1 MLHQRTQMIVIYLLA
16 FVFEQ
21 VTILA
26 IIFLQPFVFR
36 SITFEGLVALFI
48 LDLLALV
55 SGFLVV
61 ILISVMIVKLT
72 RPSIMKRSA

>member
-1 MLHQRTQMIVIYLLA
+1 
-16 FVFEQ
+16 
-21 VTILA
+21 
-26 IIFLQPFVFR
+26 
-36 SITFEGLVALFI
+36 
-48 LDLLALV
+48 V

>member
-1 MLHQRTQMIVIYLLA
+1 MIVIYLLA